1 MTSHAT
7 PAEVAQLEEAV
18 NANRS
23 RAAHLHSIAE
33 ELEALIEVDLEE
45 VEAEEV
51 VPMTERLETL
61 DQLLTG
67 ETSLD
72 DAPSGIPGLDQIME
86 NLDDLEVE

>member
-1 MTSHAT
+1 MTSDAT

-18 NANRS
+18 NAIRS
-23 RAAHLHSIAE
+23 RAAHLQAIAE

-45 VEAEEV
+45 IESEEV

-67 ETSLD
+67 ETSLN
-72 DAPSGIPGLDQIME
+72 DAPTGIPGLDQIME
-86 NLDDLEVE
+86 NLDELELE